1 MGVPTNRSHIRTSP
15 VTISI
20 HDLFSTINP
29 KDINFLKYIPNEFL
43 SEEQIDAKRMSLQTN
58 DGVKFYD
65 RKNLKNNYW
74 YPNISKSEIATVRRI
89 VKYELSTT
97 ENYIDN
103 NTKWLYNERNGKTFL
118 LYIALQM

>member
-1 MGVPTNRSHIRTSP
+1 
-15 VTISI
+15 
-20 HDLFSTINP
+20 
-29 KDINFLKYIPNEFL
+29 
-43 SEEQIDAKRMSLQTN
+43 MSLQTN

-74 YPNISKSEIATVRRI
+74 YPNMSKSEIATVRRI
-89 VKYELSTT
+89 AKYELSTT

-118 LYIALQM
+118 LYIALRMYMSLPFCMLVKVKEQKMSMCGLRYL